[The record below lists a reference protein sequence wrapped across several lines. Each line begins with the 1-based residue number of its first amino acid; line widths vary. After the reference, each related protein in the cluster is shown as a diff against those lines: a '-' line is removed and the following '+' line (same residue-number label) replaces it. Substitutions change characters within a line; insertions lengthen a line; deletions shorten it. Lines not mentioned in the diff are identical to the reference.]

1 MSEYLVDY
9 GWFVWIIIGLLAG
22 AIAKAVVPGRD
33 PGGCLV
39 TMVLGIAGAVLAG
52 FVGQQ
57 MGLYQ
62 TGDSA
67 GFIAAIVGAIAI
79 LLVYRLFTSMR

>member
-67 GFIAAIVGAIAI
+67 GFIAAIVGAIGI